1 MVAVCADRM
10 ADNLRG
16 KSPAS
21 SAKLYQPIG
30 GSRSGDCRGSVAD
43 NRGFISWL
51 VLDQTITDDV
61 VRNFGYY
68 SSIRQWFIIP
78 YLIAPIAVLV
88 LYLTYRAWRERWW
101 SLLGRVHYTLVA
113 LSLVWSLVFLRLWE
127 FIGP

>member
-1 MVAVCADRM
+1 MIWPIFVVSRRRQVPSSTNRLA
-10 ADNLRG
+10 G
-16 KSPAS
+16 PARVI
-21 SAKLYQPIG
+21 AAAALLIIG
-30 GSRSGDCRGSVAD
+30 
-43 NRGFISWL
+43 GFISWL